1 MYLMC
6 SISTNIW
13 ITFHMFLSYLIT
25 EIFNFGT
32 GDQKK
37 KNKQMG
43 KGRVQ
48 ISIRGL
54 EKNSKLNKVVY
65 LVSRV
70 VALKQKH
77 NIHIE

>member
-37 KNKQMG
+37 NKKTNGEGESPNKHQGVG
-43 KGRVQ
+43 K
-48 ISIRGL
+48 
-54 EKNSKLNKVVY
+54 KFKT
-65 LVSRV
+65 
-70 VALKQKH
+70 
-77 NIHIE
+77 

>member
-37 KNKQMG
+37 NKKTNG
-43 KGRVQ
+43 EGE
-48 ISIRGL
+48 SP
-54 EKNSKLNKVVY
+54 NK
-65 LVSRV
+65 
-70 VALKQKH
+70 H
-77 NIHIE
+77 

>member
-37 KNKQMG
+37 KINKWG
-43 KGRVQ
+43 TG
-48 ISIRGL
+48 
-54 EKNSKLNKVVY
+54 ESK
-65 LVSRV
+65 
-70 VALKQKH
+70 
-77 NIHIE
+77 